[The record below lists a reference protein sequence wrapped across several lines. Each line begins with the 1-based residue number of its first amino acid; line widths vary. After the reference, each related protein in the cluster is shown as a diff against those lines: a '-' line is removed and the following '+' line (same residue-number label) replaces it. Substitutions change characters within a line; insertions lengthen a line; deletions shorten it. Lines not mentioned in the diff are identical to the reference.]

1 VEEQNRAPNTDSFL
15 FNIELEYVGI
25 LGDLD

>member
-1 VEEQNRAPNTDSFL
+1 VEEQNRAPNTDGFL